1 MGLNEA
7 FILLITHLLPILFLT
22 YMATDILLRNKRKTE
37 HILLSLIAVCFLL
50 LFVEEYMRNLVS
62 IEYSPILSA
71 LWLNSVGS
79 IIPGLC
85 FHFLI
90 KFTGLYTKWPRFLY
104 PYIFYVPLVFVILN
118 IFTGAN
124 LMYTQEFF
132 EVGIWKY
139 PIYNK
144 NYYIA
149 MTIGTII
156 DFLYLIPLM
165 IAKYR
170 AKLEEQRAIYQ
181 QLIIGVW
188 VAIMLNI
195 VLGFFQYGN
204 TLPPYSYI
212 YAGIVW
218 CYFLRRIM
226 KQHDFLNLYDKRYEK
241 LFRLNPN
248 AILLLDFKGIIHD
261 ANPAATKL
269 LNSLNLRQEQLFALL
284 DNTLKEQLLSE
295 KVIKDYAL
303 SISNNDVEF
312 LLLVNADY
320 ILVDNQ
326 MHILLIFQDVTLQK
340 QYQRE
345 IEFLAYHDALT
356 RLPNRRLFTK
366 QLEAAMEACRNE
378 QQTLT
383 LLLIDIDNFKCL
395 NDTYGH
401 QVGDELLQVTA
412 QILQDAVMDT
422 GDVARLGGDEF
433 VLFLR
438 EVHSKQLTSQFI
450 EQLQSTFSQY
460 ITSTHPDIPVALSI
474 GISQFPEDGE
484 DEQTLMHHADQAM
497 YTAKKSFKLEVASKR
512 GIYE

>member
-1 MGLNEA
+1 MELNEA
-7 FILLITHLLPILFLT
+7 ILLMMTHLLPILFLT

-37 HILLSLIAVCFLL
+37 HILLSLIAVCFIL
-50 LFVEEYMRNLVS
+50 LFVEEYVRNQVP

-71 LWLNSVGS
+71 LWLSSVGT

-104 PYIFYVPLVFVILN
+104 PYIFYVPLIFVILN

-124 LMYTQEFF
+124 LTYTQDFF

-139 PIYNK
+139 PIYNM
-144 NYYIA
+144 NYYIV

-156 DFLYLIPLM
+156 DFLYLIPLV

-170 AKLEEQRAIYQ
+170 TKLEEQRAIYQ
-181 QLIIGVW
+181 QLIVGVW
-188 VAIMLNI
+188 VAIILNI
-195 VLGFFQYGN
+195 VLGFINYEN
-204 TLPPYSYI
+204 MLPPYSYI

-241 LFRLNPN
+241 LFHLNPN
-248 AILLLDFKGIIHD
+248 AILLLDFKRIIHD
-261 ANPAATKL
+261 ANPAATQL
-269 LNSLNLRQEQLFALL
+269 LANLNLRQEQLFALL
-284 DNTLKEQLLSE
+284 DDQLKEQLLSE
-295 KVIKDYAL
+295 KEIKDYAL
-303 SISNNDVEF
+303 SISNNDVEV

-366 QLEAAMEACRNE
+366 QLEAAMETCRNE
-378 QQTLT
+378 QQSLT
-383 LLLIDIDNFKCL
+383 LLLIDIDNFKRL

-412 QILQDAVMDT
+412 QILQDAVKDT
-422 GDVARLGGDEF
+422 GDVARLGGMN
-433 VLFLR
+433 LF
-438 EVHSKQLTSQFI
+438 
-450 EQLQSTFSQY
+450 FSYERY
-460 ITSTHPDIPVALSI
+460 IPNS
-474 GISQFPEDGE
+474 
-484 DEQTLMHHADQAM
+484 
-497 YTAKKSFKLEVASKR
+497 
-512 GIYE
+512 

>member
-1 MGLNEA
+1 MELNEA
-7 FILLITHLLPILFLT
+7 LLLLMTHVLPILFLT

-37 HILLSLIAVCFLL
+37 HILLSLIACCFLL
-50 LFVEEYMRNLVS
+50 LFVEEYVRNQVS

-71 LWLNSVGS
+71 LWLSSVGT

-90 KFTGLYTKWPRFLY
+90 KFTGLHTKWPRFLY
-104 PYIFYVPLVFVILN
+104 PYIFYVPLIFVILN
-118 IFTGAN
+118 IFTGAK
-124 LMYTQEFF
+124 LIYTQDFF
-132 EVGIWKY
+132 EVGMWKY

-149 MTIGTII
+149 MTVGTII
-156 DFLYLIPLM
+156 DFLYLIPLL
-165 IAKYR
+165 IAKYM
-170 AKLEEQRAIYQ
+170 AKLEEQRAIYH
-181 QLIIGVW
+181 QLIVGVC
-188 VAIMLNI
+188 VAIILNI
-195 VLGFFQYGN
+195 VLGYFKYEN
-204 TLPPYSYI
+204 TLPPYPYI

-248 AILLLDFKGIIHD
+248 AIFLLDFKGIIHD
-261 ANPAATKL
+261 ANPATTKL
-269 LNSLNLRQEQLFALL
+269 LDNLNLRQEQLFDLL
-284 DNTLKEQLLSE
+284 DDMLKEQLLAE
-295 KVIKDYAL
+295 KEIKDYAM

-326 MHILLIFQDVTLQK
+326 MHILLILQDVTLQK

-356 RLPNRRLFTK
+356 RLPNRRSFTI
-366 QLEAAMEACRNE
+366 QLEAAMETCRNE

-412 QILQDAVMDT
+412 QILQDAVKDT

-438 EVHSKQLTSQFI
+438 DIHSKQLTNQFI
-450 EQLQSTFSQY
+450 EQLQSTFSQH
-460 ITSTHPDIPVALSI
+460 ITTTHPDLPISLSI
-474 GISQFPEDGE
+474 GISQFPEDGK
-484 DEQTLMHHADQAM
+484 DEQTLMNHADQAM
-497 YTAKKSFKLEVASKR
+497 YVAKRSCKLEVASKR
-512 GIYE
+512 

>member
-1 MGLNEA
+1 MELNEA
-7 FILLITHLLPILFLT
+7 ILLMMTHLLPILFLT

-37 HILLSLIAVCFLL
+37 HILLSLIAVCFIL
-50 LFVEEYMRNLVS
+50 LFVEEYVRNQVP

-71 LWLNSVGS
+71 LWLSSVGI

-104 PYIFYVPLVFVILN
+104 PYIFYVPLIFVILN

-124 LMYTQEFF
+124 LTYTQDFIEA
-132 EVGIWKY
+132 GIWKY
-139 PIYNK
+139 PIYNM
-144 NYYIA
+144 NYYIV

-156 DFLYLIPLM
+156 DFLYLIPLV

-181 QLIIGVW
+181 QLIVGVW
-188 VAIMLNI
+188 VAIILNI
-195 VLGFFQYGN
+195 VLGFIHYEN
-204 TLPPYSYI
+204 MLPPYSYI

-248 AILLLDFKGIIHD
+248 GILLLDFKGIIHD
-261 ANPAATKL
+261 ANPAATQL
-269 LNSLNLRQEQLFALL
+269 LNNLNLRQEQLFTLL
-284 DNTLKEQLLSE
+284 DDQLKEQLLSE
-295 KVIKDYAL
+295 KEIKDYAL
-303 SISNNDVEF
+303 SISNNEVEV

-320 ILVDNQ
+320 TLVDNQ

-366 QLEAAMEACRNE
+366 QLEAAIEICRTE
-378 QQTLT
+378 QQSLT
-383 LLLIDIDNFKCL
+383 LLLIDVDNFKSL

-412 QILQDAVMDT
+412 QILQDAVKDT

-450 EQLQSTFSQY
+450 EQLQSKFLQY
-460 ITSTHPDIPVALSI
+460 ITTTHPDVPVALSI

-484 DEQTLMHHADQAM
+484 DEQTLMHHADQVM
-497 YTAKKSFKLEVASKR
+497 YVAKRSNKLEVAR
-512 GIYE
+512 